1 MSGAVHLV
9 DGDGGVEHALVGE
22 GDVDEP
28 KSVSVTCTY
37 AEVTVAAV
45 SGSHLG
51 LAWSR
56 AQLSFSGEAP
66 RLSARALFED
76 SGTYPPSSWPAC
88 SMSRGSAKEKW
99 GISSPGLPARRRT
112 ATGGSCERRPFG
124 PSADTDEAAHAC
136 ASAASA
142 AA

>member
-1 MSGAVHLV
+1 MATVAWSTRSSARVMLTNQ
-9 DGDGGVEHALVGE
+9 
-22 GDVDEP
+22 

-56 AQLSFSGEAP
+56 AQLSFSTAKRP
-66 RLSARALFED
+66 ASSARALFED

-88 SMSRGSAKEKW
+88 SMSRGSAKEKS
-99 GISSPGLPARRRT
+99 GISSPGLPSAAIGPRR
-112 ATGGSCERRPFG
+112 ADSCERRPFG
-124 PSADTDEAAHAC
+124 PSADTDEAAHAS